1 MTRSCLLWSASCSDW
16 LVSRSPR
23 YSPMPSRS
31 RHATRSRR
39 GRISLITRSRAS
51 TRGSSL
57 PLSRRPPCSRLGSS
71 ASPWARRRR
80 RGPAG
85 RYAAGTRRER
95 QTACHQ
101 RAEVARGAR
110 SLALAV
116 DHGEQVAEL
125 APLRGEIAAIR
136 RTWRDLDRYPLD
148 DLESV
153 ERDELLRVVGEDTG
167 AADAEIQKDLYAHT
181 PLPLVGLEPEPLVG
195 LHRVQALIL

>member
-1 MTRSCLLWSASCSDW
+1 R
-16 LVSRSPR
+16 PR
-23 YSPMPSRS
+23 VACGQGADDARRPDRP
-31 RHATRSRR
+31 ARR
-39 GRISLITRSRAS
+39 GGPGRAH
-51 TRGSSL
+51 L
-57 PLSRRPPCSRLGSS
+57 PGQGALVNPRRPPS
-71 ASPWARRRR
+71 
-80 RGPAG
+80 
-85 RYAAGTRRER
+85 RRER

-101 RAEVARGAR
+101 RAEVGRGAR

-167 AADAEIQKDLYAHT
+167 AADAEVQKDLYAHT